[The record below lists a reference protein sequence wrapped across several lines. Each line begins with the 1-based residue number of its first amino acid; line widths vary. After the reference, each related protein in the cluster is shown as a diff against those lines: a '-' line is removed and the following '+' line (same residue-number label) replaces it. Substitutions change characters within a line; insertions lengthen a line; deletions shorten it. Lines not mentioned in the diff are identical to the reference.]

1 MNASDTNL
9 TSAPRDSTFGGI
21 AYVIKGAQLITKPRL
36 RRFVVFPLL
45 INIIVF
51 AAGLFALSHTID
63 WVLAFLPEWLQW
75 LRWLLWPLFVLAS
88 LVIVFYTFSVIANL
102 IASPFN
108 GFLAAAVERYL
119 RDAPRQNEPIS
130 WRAVSKELART
141 IVAELRKLLYFVFW
155 AVPCLVLFIIP
166 GVNVL
171 APLVWFLFGAWML
184 AIEYIDCPLGNHEQT
199 YPAVKNHLKA
209 HRRLAFGFG
218 AATMLLTLIPVV
230 NFIAMPVGV
239 AGATALYLD
248 HLASDDA

>member
-1 MNASDTNL
+1 MNTNQTKL
-9 TSAPRDSTFGGI
+9 ANRPRDSALGGV
-21 AYVIKGAQLITKPRL
+21 AYVIKGAKLITKPRL

-45 INIIVF
+45 INIVVF
-51 AAGLFALSHTID
+51 AAGLFALSHTVD
-63 WVLAFLPEWLQW
+63 WVLSFLPEWLQW
-75 LRWLLWPLFVLAS
+75 LKWLLWPMFVLAS

-119 RDAPRQNEPIS
+119 LDEPRQNEKIS
-130 WRAVSKELART
+130 WTAITTEIART
-141 IVAELRKLLYFVFW
+141 IVAELRKLLYFALW
-155 AVPCLVLFIIP
+155 AIPCLVLFIIP
-166 GVNVL
+166 GVNIL
-171 APLVWFLFGAWML
+171 APVVWFLFGAWML
-184 AIEYIDCPLGNHEQT
+184 AIEYVDCPLGNHAKP
-199 YPAVKNHLKA
+199 YPAVKEHLTV

-248 HLASDDA
+248 HLNNDDG